1 MRPSSLS
8 SLLFG
13 RPLANEEHA
22 GRKIGIGTGVPTVG
36 LGAFG
41 SPAYG
46 PESALLVA
54 LSLGAAG
61 FAVFAAVQGAVV
73 LVLLLLWS
81 TFSRAV
87 RAFPG
92 NGGAYTIARDTL
104 GPTGGLLAAAV
115 LMLDY
120 VLNVAVGISA
130 GIAALASAVPA
141 LAPHRLTLC
150 LAVLA
155 LLTLVNLRGALDAG
169 RLFAVPVYGFL
180 ASFAVVIG
188 AGLVIA
194 FGGAPAA
201 AAAPPA
207 ASGEASVWTT
217 VLLAYAVA
225 CTGMTG
231 VEAIG
236 NSIDTFRDPA
246 VRTAR
251 RALAVIV
258 VVLVIFLAALA
269 VLVPALGIVAMPQ
282 TAETYRS
289 VLAQLAA
296 ATVGEGSLY
305 YVCLGTLLL
314 VLILSA
320 HTSFVGLPG
329 FFRLV
334 AADGWLPRPF
344 AVLGRRLVL
353 TVGVLFLAAAAGL
366 LLLAFDGVTD
376 RLVPLF
382 AVAALAVFLL
392 VQIAMAVHG
401 RRVRRRVASE
411 RRAARRAAA
420 ATLAIDIGGAVATGL
435 ALVIT
440 IVAWFLAG
448 VWIVLLVVPA
458 LMGLLVA
465 VRRYYA
471 ALDRALSDPAPLDLT
486 NLAPPIVLVATE
498 DRSRLADKA
507 LAVALSIS
515 PDVVA
520 VHLAALEG
528 PGSEDKERALREA
541 WARDVEAPAHAAGRS
556 PPRLVTL
563 HTPYRHVYAPLLALV
578 GELLATHPDRTVAV
592 LTPEMVKQHWW
603 QYPLHTLRARR
614 MRAGLLAHG
623 GSRVVVMSVPW
634 YLDEPDPAAAARE
647 TLPGSRGAAEAAS
660 ETARVGADR
669 AVSPV

>member
-1 MRPSSLS
+1 MPPSSLPA
-8 SLLFG
+8 LLLG

-22 GRKIGIGTGVPTVG
+22 GRKVGLATGVPTVG

-46 PESALLVA
+46 PESALLVLA
-54 LSLGAAG
+54 PLGAVG
-61 FAVFAAVQGAVV
+61 LAVFAAVQGAVV
-73 LVLLLLWS
+73 LVLLLLWL
-81 TFSRAV
+81 TFRRALA
-87 RAFPG
+87 AFPG

-104 GPTGGLLAAAV
+104 GPAGGLLAAAV

-130 GIAALASAVPA
+130 GVAALVSAVPA
-141 LAPHRLTLC
+141 LAPYRLTLC

-155 LLTLVNLRGALDAG
+155 LLTVINMRGALDAG

-180 ASFAVVIG
+180 AAFAVVIA
-188 AGLVIA
+188 AGVGLALV
-194 FGGAPAA
+194 GPPAA
-201 AAAPPA
+201 APAPAPVA
-207 ASGEASVWTT
+207 DEAGGWTV
-217 VLLAYAVA
+217 VLLAYAVG
-225 CTGMTG
+225 CTAMTG
-231 VEAIG
+231 IEAVG

-251 RALAVIV
+251 RALAMVV
-258 VVLVIFLAALA
+258 VVLAVFLVALA
-269 VLVPALGIVAMPQ
+269 VLVPAFGIVAMPQ
-282 TAETYRS
+282 TATDYRS

-296 ATVGEGSLY
+296 ATIGQGALY
-305 YVCLGTLLL
+305 FVCMGTLLCVL
-314 VLILSA
+314 VLSA
-320 HTSFVGLPG
+320 HTSFVGLPA

-353 TVGVLFLAAAAGL
+353 TVGVLFLAACAGAL
-366 LLLAFDGVTD
+366 LILFAGVTD

-382 AVAALAVFLL
+382 AAAALTVFLL
-392 VQIAMAVHG
+392 IQLGMAVHDL
-401 RRVRRRVASE
+401 RVRRRVARE
-411 RRAARRAAA
+411 RAAARRGAAFNLA
-420 ATLAIDIGGAVATGL
+420 VDVAGGLATAI

-471 ALDRALSDPAPLDLT
+471 AVDRALSSPAPLDLAD
-486 NLAPPIVLVATE
+486 LRPPVVLVPTE
-498 DRSRLADKA
+498 DLSRLSDRALTFA
-507 LAVALSIS
+507 LAIS
-515 PDVVA
+515 PDVIA

-528 PGSEDKERALREA
+528 PGSEDKERSLRES
-541 WARDVEAPAHAAGRS
+541 WATDVEAPARAAGRE

-563 HTPYRHVYAPLLALV
+563 RTPYRHVYAPLLQLID
-578 GELLATHPDRTVAV
+578 GLADRDPGRRIAV
-592 LTPEMVKQHWW
+592 LTPEVVKQHWW

-614 MRAGLLAHG
+614 MRAGLVAYG
-623 GSRVVVMSVPW
+623 GSRVVVMSMPW
-634 YLDEPDPAAAARE
+634 YLDEPDPARAARE
-647 TLPGSRGAAEAAS
+647 TTPAPSPGIA
-660 ETARVGADR
+660 
-669 AVSPV
+669 PVA